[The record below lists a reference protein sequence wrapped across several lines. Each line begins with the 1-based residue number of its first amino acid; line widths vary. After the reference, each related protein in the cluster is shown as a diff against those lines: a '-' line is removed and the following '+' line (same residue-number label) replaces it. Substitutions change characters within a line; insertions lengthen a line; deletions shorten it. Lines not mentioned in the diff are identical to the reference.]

1 LVCSLVVMPMR
12 ARRRVLGTPS
22 LAGAESGRRFGLEE
36 LELANEIAQRAAPS
50 IDNAALYSAE
60 KEARREAERIAARIT
75 RLQTVTA
82 ALSGAVT
89 PRAVAEICVGAGAT
103 AVGANGGVVRL
114 LNANERKLKVV
125 AAAGV
130 QTELERSFRSVSVTS
145 ALPSAEVFRTGSAR
159 FFESAAAL
167 AAASPEAARAYRAMG
182 HEAIAFVPLGARGR
196 RIGLIELCFAE
207 RRTFD
212 DHDRELLIAIADQC
226 AQALERARLY
236 TAERRARA
244 KAERATERT
253 SRLQSLATELAETLT
268 TADVAEVVVRHG
280 VASVAADA
288 GALQLLSSDG
298 NALEAVCR
306 QGADPS
312 LIGDAWYRFSTSL
325 GVASTEALNSRD
337 PIFIESEQDIRDH
350 YPSMLDSDD
359 DGPRVRAGAHIPLML
374 SGQPLGVLFL
384 GFSKP
389 RTFSPSQRRFVL
401 ALASQCAQALGRT
414 QLYEAELEERARL
427 SRLIEAL
434 HEGIVSVD
442 RGGRIE
448 FANATA
454 RRMFVGVPL
463 GRGSQIPEAWLGLP
477 LRAFVAG
484 LFDADE
490 RLEAEVAGPNGEGVF
505 EVAGV
510 PAAGSETV
518 LLVLHDVSD
527 RERRRRAEHEFVA
540 NASHELRTPLA
551 AIASAVERL
560 QAGAREVPERR
571 DRFIGHIQ
579 RESGRLNRLTASL
592 LVLARAQTHEEVPRR
607 EEILLHELIEEVL
620 TGLEFRREVALELE
634 CPPDLAVRSNRDL
647 LEHAVRNLTS
657 NAATHTGQGEVR
669 VSASVHDERSV
680 VIEVGDTG
688 VGIAPS
694 ELSRLFDRFYR
705 GPSEEPSVGFGLG
718 LPITKEAVE
727 ALGGS
732 IEIESV
738 PGVGTTARITLP
750 VASELELR

>member
-1 LVCSLVVMPMR
+1 MLCSLVIVPMR
-12 ARRRVLGTPS
+12 ARRRVRGTIS
-22 LAGAESGRRFGLEE
+22 LASAEPGRRFGLEE
-36 LELANEIAQRAAPS
+36 LKLADDIAQPAALS
-50 IDNAALYSAE
+50 IDNAALYTAE
-60 KEARREAERIAARIT
+60 KEARRQAERIAARIG

-89 PRAVAEICVGAGAT
+89 PRAVAEICVGAGAA

-114 LNANERKLKVV
+114 LSANERKLKLV

-130 QTELERSFRSVSVTS
+130 QTELKRSSRSVSVTS

-167 AAASPEAARAYRAMG
+167 AAASPEAARAYRVMG

-337 PIFIESEQDIRDH
+337 PVFIESEQDIRDH
-350 YPSMLDSDD
+350 YTSMLDSE

-477 LRAFVAG
+477 LRAFVAS

-607 EEILLHELIEEVL
+607 EEILLRELIEEVL
-620 TGLEFRREVALELE
+620 TGLEFRREVALVLE

-680 VIEVGDTG
+680 VIEVADTG
-688 VGIAPS
+688 VGIPPS

-718 LPITKEAVE
+718 LPITKEALE
-727 ALGGS
+727 AIGGS

-738 PGVGTTARITLP
+738 PGIGTTARITLP
-750 VASELELR
+750 VSSELELR